1 MEEGIGGR
9 RMGQRGEACGGG
21 EKGGRKGGGFNQ
33 VLVVEGRSS
42 EWRSSEK

>member
-1 MEEGIGGR
+1 MEGGWVKEEKLAGEGK
-9 RMGQRGEACGGG
+9 
-21 EKGGRKGGGFNQ
+21 KGGRKGGGFNQ